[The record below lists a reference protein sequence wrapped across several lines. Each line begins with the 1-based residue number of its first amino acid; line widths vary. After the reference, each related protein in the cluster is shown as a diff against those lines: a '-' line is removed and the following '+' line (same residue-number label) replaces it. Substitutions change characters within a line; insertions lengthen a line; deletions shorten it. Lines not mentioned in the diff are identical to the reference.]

1 MKKILSCLLIIIQLT
16 VMLSFGTAE
25 NSSGT
30 VYGMTE
36 PTAELNMDPS
46 AGTVAGGQV
55 TVKIT
60 TQPKNVKVVQTGKT
74 ATTKVVAVGDG
85 LTYAWY
91 YKDTGSSSFKK
102 GTITTATYSLK
113 MTAARAGR
121 KVYCIVK
128 DKYGNTEKS
137 NTVTLSIAINITA
150 QPKSVKVGKVGD
162 TATTKVTAVGNGLT
176 YAWYYKDKGSTSFTK
191 GTVTTATYNLKMT
204 DARNGRQV
212 YCQIKDQNG
221 HTAKTNTVTLS
232 IAAPVKITTQP
243 KNVKVA
249 KAGNK
254 ATTKVVASG
263 DGLTYA
269 WYYKDK
275 GSSSFTK
282 GTITTA
288 TYSLTITAERNG
300 RQVYCLVK
308 DKYGNKAKSNTVTL
322 SIAVPVKITTQPKN
336 AKAASE
342 GANATTKVVA
352 SGDGLTYAWYY
363 KDKGSTSF
371 TKGTITTAT
380 YTLKMTAARNGRQV
394 YCIVKDK
401 YGNTAKSNT
410 VTLSIGPQITTQPKN
425 ANAAKA
431 GGTVTTKVVASGDGL
446 TYAWYYKDKGSSSFT
461 KGTITTATYSITMT
475 EARNGRQVY
484 CKVKDKYGNTVKSNT
499 VTLGIR
505 AKITTQPKNASAA
518 SGATVTTKIVASGDG
533 LTYAWYYKDKGSSS
547 FTKGTITA
555 ATYSITMTDA
565 RNGRQVYCVVKDKY
579 GNSVKSN
586 TVTLSITAPLKIT
599 TQPKNV
605 KVAKAGDTAT
615 TKIVATGDGLKYAW
629 YYKDKGSSS
638 FTKGTITTAT
648 YSLKIT
654 DARNGRQV
662 YCIVKD
668 KYGNSV
674 KSNTVTLSIAVP
686 VKITTQPKNAKAA
699 QAGAKV
705 TVKVVAS
712 GDGLKYVW
720 YYKDRSATSFT
731 KSTVTTASYS
741 VTMKAAMN
749 GRLVYCAVTDKYGNT
764 VKSKKV
770 VLSIATPATILVQ
783 PSNVRV
789 ATTGAKATTTIVAM
803 GDGLTYAW
811 YYKDRG
817 STSFTK
823 GTTTAATYNLTMT
836 ADKNGRQIYCVVKDK
851 YGNSVK
857 SNTVTLS
864 IIKP

>member
-1 MKKILSCLLIIIQLT
+1 MKKILSCLLIIIQLI

-25 NSSGT
+25 NSNGT

-36 PTAELNMDPS
+36 LTAERNMDPS
-46 AGTVAGGQV
+46 AGTVAGGAA

-60 TQPKNVKVVQTGKT
+60 TQPKNVKVVKTGDT
-74 ATTKVVAVGDG
+74 ATTKVAAVGDG

-102 GTITTATYSLK
+102 GTITTAAYSLK

-137 NTVTLSIAINITA
+137 NTVTLSIAINITS
-150 QPKSVKVGKVGD
+150 QPKSVNVAQTGD
-162 TATTKVTAVGNGLT
+162 TATTKVTAIGNGLT
-176 YAWYYKDKGSTSFTK
+176 YAWYYKDKGSSSFTK
-191 GTVTTATYNLKMT
+191 GTVTTAVYKLKIT
-204 DARNGRQV
+204 AARNGRQV
-212 YCQIKDQNG
+212 YCLIRDQDG
-221 HTAKTNTVTLS
+221 RTAKTNTVTLS
-232 IAAPVKITTQP
+232 VAVPVKITTQP
-243 KNVKVA
+243 KNASAA
-249 KAGNK
+249 KIGEN

-282 GTITTA
+282 GTVTTA
-288 TYSLTITAERNG
+288 NYS
-300 RQVYCLVK
+300 
-308 DKYGNKAKSNTVTL
+308 
-322 SIAVPVKITTQPKN
+322 
-336 AKAASE
+336 
-342 GANATTKVVA
+342 
-352 SGDGLTYAWYY
+352 
-363 KDKGSTSF
+363 
-371 TKGTITTAT
+371 
-380 YTLKMTAARNGRQV
+380 LKMTAARVGRQI
-394 YCIVKDK
+394 YCVVKDK

-410 VTLSIGPQITTQPKN
+410 VTLSIRPTITTQPKN

-431 GGTVTTKVVASGDGL
+431 GGTATTKVVASGDGL

-461 KGTITTATYSITMT
+461 KGKITTAAYSITMT

-484 CKVKDKYGNTVKSNT
+484 CRVKDKYGNTVKSNT

-505 AKITTQPKNASAA
+505 AKITTQPKNA
-518 SGATVTTKIVASGDG
+518 
-533 LTYAWYYKDKGSSS
+533 
-547 FTKGTITA
+547 
-555 ATYSITMTDA
+555 
-565 RNGRQVYCVVKDKY
+565 
-579 GNSVKSN
+579 
-586 TVTLSITAPLKIT
+586 
-599 TQPKNV
+599 
-605 KVAKAGDTAT
+605 
-615 TKIVATGDGLKYAW
+615 
-629 YYKDKGSSS
+629 
-638 FTKGTITTAT
+638 
-648 YSLKIT
+648 
-654 DARNGRQV
+654 
-662 YCIVKD
+662 
-668 KYGNSV
+668 
-674 KSNTVTLSIAVP
+674 
-686 VKITTQPKNAKAA
+686 KAA

-705 TVKVVAS
+705 TVKVAAS